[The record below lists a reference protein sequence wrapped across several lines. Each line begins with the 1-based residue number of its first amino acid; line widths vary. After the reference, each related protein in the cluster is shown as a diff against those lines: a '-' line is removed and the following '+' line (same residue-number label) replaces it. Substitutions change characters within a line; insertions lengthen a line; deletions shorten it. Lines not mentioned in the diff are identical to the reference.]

1 MVEEDEDSSEGRF
14 EGFGAEGPWSGSEG
28 DESES
33 EGLEDAEEQASVHVK
48 SQRPAPSALK
58 RLSPEPQQTNG
69 DLASSLKTARETDRR
84 KGKAVA
90 KQIVRP

>member
-1 MVEEDEDSSEGRF
+1 MVEDDEDSSEGRF
-14 EGFGAEGPWSGSEG
+14 GGFGAEGPWSG
-28 DESES
+28 SES